1 MGGKI
6 MPKIAKIQAYELLD
20 SRSNPTVGV
29 VVELSG
35 GARGFAIVP
44 SGASTGAYEACE
56 LRDKGSARYGG
67 NGVKRAV
74 NNVNGVIAD
83 CLLGQYALNQRKID
97 SILNKLDGTD
107 DKSNLG
113 ANAILAVSLAVSK
126 AAANFFGVPLYKY
139 IGGIGAYKLPQPMM
153 NILNGGAHAK
163 NNVDIQE
170 FMIVPSMQLGFSEAL
185 RIGSEIYKTLS
196 SMLIKLGKSVGV
208 GDEGGFAPDLKSDEE
223 AIELLCDAIEKSGY
237 STDDVKIALDIAA
250 SEWYQ
255 GDGIYLKPKS
265 NLEISTEGLID
276 MYKNFVAEYPVIS
289 IEDGLSE
296 DDWQGWGILTK
307 ALGRQIQLVGDDI
320 FVTNVKRLKK
330 GIDTGVANSILIKPN
345 QIGTL
350 TETLDVIYAAKSNG
364 YNTVI
369 SHRSGETED
378 TTIADIAV
386 GVNAG
391 QIKTGAPCRSER
403 VAKYNRLLL
412 IENELYK

>member
-1 MGGKI
+1 